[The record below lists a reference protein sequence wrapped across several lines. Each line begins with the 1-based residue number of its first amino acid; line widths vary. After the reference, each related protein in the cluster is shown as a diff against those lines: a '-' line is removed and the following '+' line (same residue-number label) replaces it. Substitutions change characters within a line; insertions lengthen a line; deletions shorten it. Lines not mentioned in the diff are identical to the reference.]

1 MTDLLTRLEALL
13 AEVNS
18 KIESETDPA
27 RKIYWQGVQFGLET
41 AIEEAQRA
49 QRVTPNSIALAS

>member
-1 MTDLLTRLEALL
+1 MTDLLARLESLL
-13 AEVNS
+13 AEANA

-41 AIEEAQRA
+41 AIEEAR
-49 QRVTPNSIALAS
+49 RSLPL